1 MIKTKVQLKFYIAA
15 DRIINGYP
23 IKKSMKEYMLNFIGG
38 VKILS
43 YLEIMRKLD
52 YLKNKEK
59 VSMINRLTRAYYHW
73 RYVNLGTKLGFSI
86 GYDTFGYGLLIPH
99 YGTIVVNNN
108 CKIGNYCV
116 LHTSTCIGGGGEK
129 IVGDGLYMGAG
140 AKIMG
145 SGKYGAGV
153 TLAAN
158 AVATNGSDNNVL
170 LVGVP
175 SIVKRNDYPFWYIRD
190 GKIFQDR
197 INTIEELKKSLQVEE
212 S

>member
-1 MIKTKVQLKFYIAA
+1 MIKTKGQLKFYIYA

-23 IKKSMKEYMLNFIGG
+23 IKKSMKEYIFKFLGG
-38 VKILS
+38 YQILS

-52 YLKNKEK
+52 YLKNKENN
-59 VSMINRLTRAYYHW
+59 SIFNRLTQAYYHW

-86 GYDTFGYGLLIPH
+86 GYETFGYGLLIPH
-99 YGTIVVNNN
+99 NGTIVVNNN

-116 LHTSTCIGGGGEK
+116 LHTSTCIGGGGFK
-129 IVGDGLYMGAG
+129 IIGDGLYMSAG

-145 SGKYGAGV
+145 SGIYGTGV

-158 AVATNGSDNNVL
+158 AVANTGSGNNVL

-175 SIVKRNDYPFWYIRD
+175 SVVKRKDYPLWYIRD
-190 GKIFQDR
+190 GKVFQDR
-197 INTIEELKKSLQVEE
+197 INYIEELRKTFQIA
-212 S
+212 